1 MAALPNFIL
10 KRLYVKN
17 SLADTQEG
25 CEFALRNFVGSGT
38 LVGIGGVEVDGTAWP
53 AEALDVVPP
62 QGGARPGASVTP
74 QAPLP
79 LESGVAVIFRLRG
92 GHLDTGHHALRIHL
106 LTREMGM
113 LEIAASDDVL
123 VGRAPARRVLAE
135 RLPAHRVAEGGAA
148 PQRAGAAAS
157 ESPEADPLGPARPL
171 RVAMIGAGSTVFARQ
186 LMTDILLTPGLE
198 VGVFVLVDVDP
209 RRLDL
214 AARIGEKMISA
225 SGRRWKIEATSS
237 RQKALPGCHYVI
249 NSIEVAGLRNVRHDY
264 DIPLRFGVDQ
274 CIGDTIGPGGIF
286 KMLRTGP
293 AWLEIVRDIERLC
306 PTAVVMNYSNPM
318 SALTLLALR
327 ATRVSVVGLCHSVQN
342 TAEQIASYLEVPPA
356 ELLFQCAGINHLA
369 WYTRLTCRGEDMYPR
384 LRERAED
391 PDVYD
396 MDPVRFEVMKHFG
409 AFVTESSGHLSEY
422 LPYFRKRSA
431 LIEKYTRAEYRGE
444 SGFYANNWPSWRARG
459 DELIREVLDGR
470 SPLSMQRSD
479 EYASEII
486 RSIEVGGE
494 RVVHG
499 NVRNDGLIDNLPR
512 GGCVEVPVLVDPTG
526 VHSVHFG
533 PLPEQMAA
541 LDRAHAAVHE
551 LMVQSILERSVQA
564 ARYALLLDPLTAA
577 VCSPEEASAMFDEMW
592 NAERADLA
600 WFEK

>member
-17 SLADTQEG
+17 SLANTPDG
-25 CEFALRNFVGSGT
+25 CEFALRNFIGSGT
-38 LVGIGGVEVDGTAWP
+38 LVGIGGIEVDGKAWT
-53 AEALDVVPP
+53 AEALEVVPP
-62 QGGARPGASVTP
+62 QGGARPGTAVTP
-74 QAPLP
+74 DAPLP
-79 LESGVAVIFRLRG
+79 LDSGVAVIFRIRG
-92 GHLDTGHHALRIHL
+92 ARLAPGHHALRIRL

-113 LEIAASDDVL
+113 LDIAAGDDVFIE
-123 VGRAPARRVLAE
+123 RVS
-135 RLPAHRVAEGGAA
+135 AHRVSEARPGTA
-148 PQRAGAAAS
+148 PLPGTAPS
-157 ESPEADPLGPARPL
+157 EQPAEADPPRPARPL
-171 RVAMIGAGSTVFARQ
+171 RIAIIGAGSTVFARQ
-186 LMTDILLTPGLE
+186 LMTDVLVTPGLE
-198 VGVFVLVDVDP
+198 EGVFVLVDIDP

-225 SGRRWKIEATSS
+225 SGRRWKVEATAS

-293 AWLEIVRDIERLC
+293 AWLEILRDVETHC
-306 PTAVVMNYSNPM
+306 PSAVVMNYTNPM

-327 ATRVSVVGLCHSVQN
+327 ATGLAVVGLCHSVLN
-342 TAEQIASYLEVPPA
+342 TAEQIAGYLDVPPA

-369 WYTRLTCRGEDMYPR
+369 WYTELTCRGEDMYPR
-384 LRERAED
+384 LRERAKD
-391 PDVYD
+391 PEVYD
-396 MDPVRFEVMKHFG
+396 ADPIRFEVLKHFG

-422 LPYFRKRSA
+422 LPYFRKRPELVA
-431 LIEKYTRAEYRGE
+431 TYTRGGYRGE
-444 SGFYANNWPSWRARG
+444 SGFYANNWPSWRAGG
-459 DELIREVLDGR
+459 DESIRDVLDGR
-470 SPLSMQRSD
+470 ASLSMQRSD
-479 EYASEII
+479 EYASTII
-486 RSIEVGGE
+486 QSIEVGGA

-499 NVRNDGLIDNLPR
+499 NVRNDGLIDNLPH

-526 VHSVHFG
+526 MHPVHFG
-533 PLPEQMAA
+533 PLPVQMAA
-541 LDRAHAAVHE
+541 LDRTHAAVHE
-551 LMVQSILERSVQA
+551 LMVEAILERSAQA

-592 NAERADLA
+592 KAERVDLA
-600 WFEK
+600 YFER